1 MFEKKKKMKLKQ
13 EKKIIC
19 LFCLNQSDNT
29 IKTKLQLYILIDF
42 NCQDSANLRF
52 IFIKTNNDYEN
63 ETELIFYIF
72 IIQLR
77 KL

>member
-1 MFEKKKKMKLKQ
+1 MKLKR
-13 EKKIIC
+13 EKEIIC
-19 LFCLNQSDNT
+19 LFCLNQSDDT
-29 IKTKLQLYILIDF
+29 IKTKLRLYVLMVF